1 MFNEFDKINLDVTGF
16 FIFIYKTIGIDKLL
30 NAFRMKTY
38 ISNLVRTT
46 RSWSNIHQVRSKST
60 DWKVK

>member
-30 NAFRMKTY
+30 NAFRMKT
-38 ISNLVRTT
+38 
-46 RSWSNIHQVRSKST
+46 
-60 DWKVK
+60 